1 MDYILYFVF
10 AGIILIALIIYWLI
24 EYIIAKKIKLKAIE
38 ELDKKI
44 MEEEQASNSEDKL
57 VKDNKESATVS
68 QQQPKPKKTSSKKK

>member
-44 MEEEQASNSEDKL
+44 MEEQELNSEAEPVEDK
-57 VKDNKESATVS
+57 KESTTVS
-68 QQQPKPKKTSSKKK
+68 QQQPKPKKTTSKKK